1 MKGNEGIQSI
11 KREPKVN
18 VLSSDN
24 ETVSPSLSLSP
35 LFLTPLTLSHTHRHK
50 LSLSLSLSLIFI
62 HAFSELISEENKAKT
77 LLSDRL
83 K

>member
-35 LFLTPLTLSHTHRHK
+35 LFLTPLTHTHT
-50 LSLSLSLSLIFI
+50 LSLSLIFN
-62 HAFSELISEENKAKT
+62 HAFSELI
-77 LLSDRL
+77 
-83 K
+83 